1 MKRKAITGLLVFTLL
16 SSSLFGCAGKT
27 DAQEGA
33 TATPVPTA
41 TLAPTATSAPAATTA
56 PADTTVPTAT
66 PEPTATPVPSF
77 PDATY
82 TTTYPVAA
90 GTYCEAERLTGRAFI
105 AVTDDAGVLLS
116 WRSYEDTST
125 VFQLEK
131 NGQALTSGTFTNY
144 LDADGTSG
152 DQYTLTYTENGT
164 VYTETAIA
172 WEHAYQE
179 FTLIAPEPQ
188 KLPNNH
194 MSNHTANDMSVG
206 DLNGDGDLELIVKW
220 YPEDAQDNS
229 KDGWTG
235 TTILDAYD
243 IDIQSGAA
251 TLLWRIDLGLN
262 IRSGAHYVQYQVWDY
277 DGDGIAEVMCKT
289 ADGTTTYNSS
299 LEETGHVGAASM
311 SQLDT
316 SLTKR
321 KQDHDYRSTSD
332 GIGRVLSGP
341 EYLTVF
347 SGATGEIIDTVEYI
361 PSRGPENS
369 KGVADMNS
377 WGDNYGNRV
386 DRFLAGTAYID
397 EGTPAAIFARGYY
410 ARTAITAWKL
420 VDKKLILAWSFD
432 APSGSAYAGQGPH
445 CLSIN
450 DVDNDG
456 FDEII
461 YGALCLDHNGSV
473 LYCTGLGHGDAMH
486 VSDWNGDGKL
496 EVFQVHED
504 AAAKYHIELH
514 DAETGEIIWGVF
526 TGKDTGR
533 GMAAD
538 IDPRYPG
545 AEMWAAAND
554 NTFDCNGNAIYA
566 QRPSINFSLFWD
578 GDLLMELFDYNNQN
592 SYTPQ
597 VQKWNYLKEKT
608 DILLTATGTTTSNG
622 TKGNAGLIA
631 DLYGDWREELVVR
644 CSADRSKIRIY
655 STSIPTEYSIPCL
668 LTDRAYREGI
678 AWQNTAYNQPANLTN
693 LISKDVT
700 E

>member
-1 MKRKAITGLLVFTLL
+1 MKRKAITGLLIFTLL
-16 SSSLFGCAGKT
+16 GCSLLGCAGKT
-27 DAQEGA
+27 NQTDTQGGA
-33 TATPVPTA
+33 TATP
-41 TLAPTATSAPAATTA
+41 APTATSVPTAT
-56 PADTTVPTAT
+56 PPLTVPDVTEAPTAT
-66 PEPTATPVPSF
+66 PEPTATPAPTF
-77 PDATY
+77 PDSTY
-82 TTTYPVAA
+82 TTTYPVTV
-90 GTYCEAERLTGRAFI
+90 GTSCEAERLTGRAFI

-116 WRSYEDTST
+116 WRSYGDTSE
-125 VFQLEK
+125 VFQVEK
-131 NGQALTSGTFTNY
+131 NGQALTSGSFTNY
-144 LDADGTSG
+144 LDTAGTSG

-172 WEHAYQE
+172 WEHSYQE
-179 FTLIAPEPQ
+179 FTLVAPEPQ

-243 IDIQSGAA
+243 IDIQSGEA

-262 IRSGAHYVQYQVWDY
+262 IRSGAHYTQYQVWDY

-299 LEETGHVGAASM
+299 LEETGHVGAVSM

-321 KQDHDYRSTSD
+321 KQDHDYRLTT
-332 GIGRVLSGP
+332 GGTGRVLSGP

-347 SGATGEIIDTVEYI
+347 SGATGEIIDTVEYV
-361 PSRGPENS
+361 PTRGPENS
-369 KGVADMNS
+369 KGEADMNS

-386 DRFLAGTAYID
+386 DRFLAATAYID

-410 ARTAITAWKL
+410 ARTTVTAWKL
-420 VDKKLILAWSFD
+420 VDKKLTLAWYFD
-432 APSGSAYAGQGPH
+432 APSGSAYAGQGNH
-445 CLSIN
+445 GLSVN
-450 DVDNDG
+450 DVDGDG
-456 FDEII
+456 LDEII

-473 LYCTGLGHGDAMH
+473 LYSTGLGHGDAMH

-496 EVFQVHED
+496 EVFQVHES
-504 AAAKYHIELH
+504 AAAEYHIELH
-514 DAETGEIIWGVF
+514 DAETGEILWGVF
-526 TGKDTGR
+526 TGEDTGR

-545 AEMWAAAND
+545 AEMWAAANG
-554 NTFDCNGNAIYA
+554 NIFDCNGNAIA
-566 QRPSINFSLFWD
+566 SQRPSMNFSLFWD

-597 VQKWNYLKEKT
+597 VQKWNYLKERS
-608 DILLTATGTTTSNG
+608 DILLTASGTTTSNG
-622 TKGNAGLIA
+622 TKGNPGLIA
-631 DLYGDWREELVVR
+631 DLYGDWREEIVVR
-644 CSADRSKIRIY
+644 SSTDRSKIRIY
-655 STSIPTEYSIPCL
+655 STPIPTEYSIPCL